1 MSNPA
6 NAMLRKI
13 RLSQHLLLSFVLGL
27 TMIACG
33 GRAPVDSMT
42 AARNAIDM
50 SADAEPCAEA
60 EFRAAQSLLDQ
71 AEEAFAARDYSRAR
85 QLADAATLQAERA
98 RQAAIDNAE
107 DCDRMRNMVEA
118 VDEAQE
124 ERETEAISESDP
136 DYEFIPVY
144 FDFDQAALTEGMR
157 NTLNAHAEQMIL
169 GQGLQMQIEGH
180 CDRLGSTEY
189 NLALGD
195 RRARTVKDYMI
206 RRGVP
211 AGRVSTVSY
220 GAEMPVSARDRENR
234 RAEFRVRR

>member
-1 MSNPA
+1 MHSNA
-6 NAMLRKI
+6 NTMLRNF

-27 TMIACG
+27 TMLACG
-33 GRAPVDSMT
+33 GRPPSDSME

-50 SADAEPCAEA
+50 SAAAEPCAEA
-60 EFRAAQSLLDQ
+60 EFRAAQSLLEQ
-71 AEEAFAARDYSRAR
+71 AEEAFAARDYARAR

-98 RQAAIDNAE
+98 RQTAIDNAE
-107 DCDRMRNMVEA
+107 DCDIMRTMEEA

-124 ERETEAISESDP
+124 ERETDVTASDP
-136 DYEFIPVY
+136 SYEFAPVY

-157 NTLNAHAEQMIL
+157 DTLNAHAEQMIL
-169 GQGLQMQIEGH
+169 GERLQMRVEGH

-195 RRARTVKDYMI
+195 LRARTVKEYLV

-220 GAEMPVSARDRENR
+220 GAEIPVSARDRENR